1 MLAAF
6 WEILSPTHLLLIGI
20 VAILLFGNRLPEVA
34 RSLGRSVN
42 EFKRGLKEVK
52 DDFDEA
58 AKGEPEE
65 KPKEKLEA
73 PKSEGEANKIEPGR
87 ESSEPAEP
95 QESHAKSDGFEDGT
109 R

>member
-1 MLAAF
+1 MPA
-6 WEILSPTHLLLIGI
+6 LSPWHLLLIGV

-52 DDFDEA
+52 DNFDEA
-58 AKGEPEE
+58 AERDETPR
-65 KPKEKLEA
+65 EKLAA
-73 PKSEGEANKIEPGR
+73 PSEKSEPTRVGAEAEKQ
-87 ESSEPAEP
+87 PADQHE
-95 QESHAKSDGFEDGT
+95 T

>member
-1 MLAAF
+1 MLAFLNA
-6 WEILSPTHLLLIGI
+6 LSPWHLLLIGI

-52 DDFDEA
+52 DNFDA
-58 AKGEPEE
+58 DVGDDP
-65 KPKEKLEA
+65 PKEKLQPPPDKEE
-73 PKSEGEANKIEPGR
+73 PQKIEEEPEAQEPSEPR
-87 ESSEPAEP
+87 ESR
-95 QESHAKSDGFEDGT
+95 T